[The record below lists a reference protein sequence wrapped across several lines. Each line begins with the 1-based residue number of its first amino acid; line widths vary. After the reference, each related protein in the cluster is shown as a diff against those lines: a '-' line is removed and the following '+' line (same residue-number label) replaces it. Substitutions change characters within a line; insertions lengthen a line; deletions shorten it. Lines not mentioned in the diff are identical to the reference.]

1 MSKLTQAALR
11 SLIKK
16 PGPHSDG
23 SGPYFRVLGEGKAYF
38 VLRFTV
44 TGRERETSL
53 GPSPELSLAEARE
66 RHADI
71 RKLVRVDKTPSLR
84 SAPPRPCSP
93 ARRPRLARWSTS
105 TSRRVNLRLE
115 RYDLPFMLGEA
126 FEEHLGGLRGGVQAG
141 RNAEGRGTAHQID
154 ERTERSID
162 GRAGERL
169 IRGLGAVFHV
179 VAVAAVRA
187 ARGHRSPS

>member
-1 MSKLTQAALR
+1 LTRDMSKLTQAALR

-53 GPSPELSLAEARE
+53 GPFPELSLAEARE

-71 RKLVRVDKTPSLR
+71 CKLVRVDK
-84 SAPPRPCSP
+84 
-93 ARRPRLARWSTS
+93 
-105 TSRRVNLRLE
+105 
-115 RYDLPFMLGEA
+115 
-126 FEEHLGGLRGGVQAG
+126 
-141 RNAEGRGTAHQID
+141 ID
-154 ERTERSID
+154 PI
-162 GRAGERL
+162 AQK
-169 IRGLGAVFHV
+169 
-179 VAVAAVRA
+179 RA
-187 ARGHRSPS
+187 AKTVQPSAAPTFGQMVDQSIETRKPSP